1 MNREAIST
9 DLYREIRIP
18 TSLVVKRDDIITA
31 YIPDEYYMKNNILK
45 KGVKIYEADDLS
57 D

>member
-1 MNREAIST
+1 MNREAISM

-18 TSLVVKRDDIITA
+18 TSLVVTRNDIITA
-31 YIPDEYYMKNNILK
+31 YIPDEYYMNNNILK
-45 KGVKIYEADDLS
+45 KGVKIYEAGGLS